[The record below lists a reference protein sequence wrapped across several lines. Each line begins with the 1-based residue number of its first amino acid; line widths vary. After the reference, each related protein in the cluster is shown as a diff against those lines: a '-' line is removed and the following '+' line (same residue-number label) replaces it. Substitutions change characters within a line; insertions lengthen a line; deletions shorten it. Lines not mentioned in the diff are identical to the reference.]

1 MTNREERY
9 IMKKILDKKEV
20 MKSGSGVE
28 YMKLH
33 FGKQWFMVAPW
44 HYEPAKLTTVL
55 EACKEA
61 VEGSTYDIKWRDA
74 KVGGRKV
81 TLLTSFT
88 LEEEEFVWDGDE
100 FGGDN
105 TPESAYTAAD
115 KVLEGSPNQPHQEVK
130 QHPLE
135 SHTGNFDPFSF
146 DDEDD
151 FPF

>member
-1 MTNREERY
+1 
-9 IMKKILDKKEV
+9 MKKELTKKETHT
-20 MKSGSGVE
+20 SGSGVV
-28 YMKLH
+28 YYKLH

-44 HYEPAKLTTVL
+44 HYEPAKLTDVL

-88 LEEEEFVWDGDE
+88 LEEEEFVWDGEE

-105 TPESAYTAAD
+105 TPEASSTATD
-115 KVLEGSPNQPHQEVK
+115 SVLSSTPNQPHQV
-130 QHPLE
+130 QQQQPLNVV
-135 SHTGNFDPFSF
+135 TDNFDPFAF
-146 DDEDD
+146 DEEDD